1 MIELLPENDPVS
13 ALRFLLLEA
22 VNREVSD
29 IHIEPMDRDCR
40 VRFRIGGDAIIGI
53 RKNFHGRVVGK

>member
-29 IHIEPMDRDCR
+29 IHIEPNASRRLLGWFICR
-40 VRFRIGGDAIIGI
+40 ICSRYD
-53 RKNFHGRVVGK
+53 VVGR